1 MKLIV
6 LEAANKSRKDLQ
18 EGLKSSLKDQ
28 NVILISHGLILSNTQ
43 LTLEEHRER
52 A

>member
-6 LEAANKSRKDLQ
+6 LEAANTSREDLP
-18 EGLKSSLKDQ
+18 EALKSSLKDQ

-43 LTLEEHRER
+43 LTRER